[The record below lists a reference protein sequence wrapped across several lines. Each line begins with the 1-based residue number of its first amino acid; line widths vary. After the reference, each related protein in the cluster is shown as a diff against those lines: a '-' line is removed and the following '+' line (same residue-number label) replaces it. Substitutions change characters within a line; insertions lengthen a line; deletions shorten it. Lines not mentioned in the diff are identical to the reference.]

1 MAIRKYKFHRIIVIL
16 NKALP
21 RQYLDLEISS
31 SFRSQGGREEKKKKK
46 ERKKDSSSPHRLR
59 FIGHPLSTS
68 RTRYSN
74 AFSPLFFTR
83 SLLFR
88 DIGLTLAPATQRRN
102 RKLEDPPRHP
112 GATPIEHHSSLSLF
126 SSPSP
131 STIVTSLSL
140 SLYDSSR
147 VSILNISLENIFQ
160 SSGEERRFVFFFF
173 FERKLSQFTIRI
185 DVGSIFDVSFEF
197 SFQTP
202 D

>member
-112 GATPIEHHSSLSLF
+112 GATPVIRSSIIHRSLSFPLLLLPQ
-126 SSPSP
+126 SLPL
-131 STIVTSLSL
+131 SLSL
-140 SLYDSSR
+140 ST
-147 VSILNISLENIFQ
+147 IPAEFQ
-160 SSGEERRFVFFFF
+160 F
-173 FERKLSQFTIRI
+173 
-185 DVGSIFDVSFEF
+185 
-197 SFQTP
+197 
-202 D
+202 

>member
-46 ERKKDSSSPHRLR
+46 ERRKDSSSPHRLR

-102 RKLEDPPRHP
+102 RKLEDPPRY
-112 GATPIEHHSSLSLF
+112 PIEHHSSLSLF

-140 SLYDSSR
+140 SLST
-147 VSILNISLENIFQ
+147 IPAEFQ
-160 SSGEERRFVFFFF
+160 F
-173 FERKLSQFTIRI
+173 
-185 DVGSIFDVSFEF
+185 
-197 SFQTP
+197 
-202 D
+202 